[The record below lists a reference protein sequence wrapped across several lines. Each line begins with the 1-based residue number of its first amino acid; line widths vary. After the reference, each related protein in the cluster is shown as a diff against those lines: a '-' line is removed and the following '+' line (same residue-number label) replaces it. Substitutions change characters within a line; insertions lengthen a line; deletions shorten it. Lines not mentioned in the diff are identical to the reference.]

1 MASVLDFLGEAMM
14 DGDAEPAMKSS
25 SQTVQRMDVER
36 ISPDSNQPRRWFD
49 EEKLENL
56 AASIRQMDLLQPIL
70 VREEAGQII
79 IVDGERRW
87 RAAKLA
93 ELKDVPVVFS
103 AQAQARV
110 LLAQVVA
117 NENRE
122 GLADIELAK
131 VIDTIKREYKIT
143 GRELGKLLN
152 RNDAQIS
159 RLMLLVKNPEILQ
172 LAEEGVITCAEHAA
186 LFAALDPDIQAE
198 LVTNAR
204 ENETALSY
212 QDLAARKDKP
222 QAAMPTPDLNQ
233 LAASDDDGGCEP
245 VHDDLGAAHNSR
257 TESHRDRVTEHDGD
271 EAAIESIDGA
281 PHRALQDQE
290 HEAVGEENPAK
301 AKGSGSLTLTPA
313 QFSHL
318 FEDDPDFLESV
329 TSITLKANSG
339 LIAELS
345 NRCRVS

>member
-14 DGDAEPAMKSS
+14 DGGADLAQKTS
-25 SQTVQRMDVER
+25 SQTVQRIKIER
-36 ISPDSNQPRRWFD
+36 ISPDPHQPRRWFD

-103 AQAQARV
+103 EQVTARV

-152 RNDAQIS
+152 RSDAQIS
-159 RLMLLVKNPEILQ
+159 RLMLLVKNPEIQQ
-172 LAEEGVITCAEHAA
+172 LAEEGIITCAEHAA
-186 LFAALDPDIQAE
+186 LFTALDAQTQAE
-198 LVTNAR
+198 LVAAAR
-204 ENETALSY
+204 DNQTALSY
-212 QDLAARKDKP
+212 QDLTARKDKL
-222 QAAMPTPDLNQ
+222 QAVMPTPDLNQ
-233 LAASDDDGGCEP
+233 HETLDDDGGCKP
-245 VHDDLGAAHNSR
+245 VHSDLGAAHNSG
-257 TESHRDRVTEHDGD
+257 TESQSALAD
-271 EAAIESIDGA
+271 DGA
-281 PHRALQDQE
+281 AVDSINAADCPLRQDQE
-290 HEAVGEENPAK
+290 RETVGEENSAK
-301 AKGSGSLTLTPA
+301 AKGAGSLTLTPA

-318 FEDDPDFLESV
+318 FEDNPDFLKTV
-329 TSITLKANSG
+329 TSITLKASPAF
-339 LIAELS
+339 IAELS
-345 NRCRVS
+345 DRCSNL